1 MLKISLLFK
10 KFHKFQWQITREF
23 LGLRKQNFQGMVF
36 ISTRTYMEIFKSALV
51 YL

>member
-10 KFHKFQWQITREF
+10 KNTTFTGEKLENSYDQKCEIFRVLFLYKFEY
-23 LGLRKQNFQGMVF
+23 K
-36 ISTRTYMEIFKSALV
+36 EIFKSALV